1 MVPVSLLRPGD
12 LSKKIDSWLDDA
24 TRPLKP
30 LPTDD
35 NAFAK
40 LEAFNE
46 TKKRIN
52 EEITTLRERVTH
64 FNLPYLSL
72 PADTSKDVALQVF
85 INMNTNSKP
94 LSLYDIIVAEVE
106 SVAEQ
111 SLHALEASLIRQMS
125 ERQSVWQRFGSDPVH
140 LRAAAGEV
148 AEYAR
153 HDRDGQEAVACQ
165 LAKAGTWTRTHGF
178 VP

>member
-1 MVPVSLLRPGD
+1 MPRWADEPAKCLERGMVPVSLLRPGD
-12 LSKKIDSWLDDA
+12 ISKKIDSWLDEA
-24 TRPLKP
+24 TKPLKP

-46 TKKRIN
+46 TKKHIN

-72 PADTSKDVALQVF
+72 PANTSKDVALQVF

-106 SVAEQ
+106 SVMGK
-111 SLHALEASLIRQMS
+111 SLHDLEEGLITK
-125 ERQSVWQRFGSDPVH
+125 VPAVDG
-140 LRAAAGEV
+140 RA
-148 AEYAR
+148 R
-153 HDRDGQEAVACQ
+153 
-165 LAKAGTWTRTHGF
+165 TR
-178 VP
+178 